1 MDDLKKI
8 AVIPA
13 RGGSKRIFKKNIR
26 IFDGQ
31 PIINYSI
38 NNAIKSKLFD
48 KVVVSTDDKEIA
60 KVSTD
65 AGAEVPFI
73 RPSKISDDQTGV
85 FDVINHAIDF
95 FKDEKFDMVCTIFAT
110 APFLK
115 KKYLLKGYNELV
127 KSGAKNS
134 FAATETSFPIQ
145 RTFQINSKGR
155 SEMFFPDQFEK
166 RSQDL
171 IPSYQDAG
179 QFYWT
184 KIINGNI
191 ESAKQMFSN
200 NSIPIILPKYLVV
213 DIDTEDDWRRAE
225 CMYQYIN
232 NEKL

>member
-26 IFDGQ
+26 SFAKQ

-38 NNAIKSKLFD
+38 ANAIKSKFFD

-60 KVSTD
+60 EICID

-73 RPSKISDDQTGV
+73 RPSNISDDQTEI
-85 FDVINHAIDF
+85 FDVTDHTIDF

-110 APFLK
+110 APFLEK
-115 KKYLLKGYNELV
+115 EYLLKGYNELI
-127 KSGAKNS
+127 KSDAKNS
-134 FAATETSFPIQ
+134 FSATETSFPIQ
-145 RTFQINSKGR
+145 RTFEINSQGR
-155 SEMFFPDQFEK
+155 SQMFFPDQFEK

-184 KIINGNI
+184 KIIDGKI

-200 NSIPIILPKYLVV
+200 DSIPIILPKYLVV
-213 DIDTEDDWRRAE
+213 DIDTEDDWKRAE
-225 CMYQYIN
+225 LMYQYL
-232 NEKL
+232 KK

>member
-1 MDDLKKI
+1 MDSLKKI

-13 RGGSKRIFKKNIR
+13 RGGSKRIFKKNLR
-26 IFDGQ
+26 TFSGQ

-38 NNAIKSKLFD
+38 NNAIKSELFD

-73 RPSKISDDQTGV
+73 RPAEISDDKTGV
-85 FDVINHAIDF
+85 FDVTNHVINF
-95 FKDEKFDMVCTIFAT
+95 FANEKFDVVCTIFAT
-110 APFLK
+110 APFLDIE
-115 KKYLLKGYNELV
+115 YLIKGYNALI
-127 KSGAKNS
+127 KSDAKNS
-134 FAATETSFPIQ
+134 FSATETSFPIQ

-184 KIINGNI
+184 KIINSNI
-191 ESAKQMFSN
+191 ESAKQMFSQ
-200 NSIPIILPKYLVV
+200 NSIPIIIPKYLVV
-213 DIDTEDDWRRAE
+213 DIDTEDDWKRAE
-225 CMYQYIN
+225 SMYQYIN
-232 NEKL
+232 SEKL